1 MSAWLLGTK
10 KRKKNLEEN
19 HKSSSSS
26 SCYLLTK
33 NWKARLLW
41 KFDCLQP
48 NDPKNDPKERVW
60 ALLLFLLSFAKIRK
74 QHHYEGMAAY
84 NQVINK
90 RSPRRGCVILLIFL
104 SSTNDQK
111 TRLLWT
117 LGYLQLSDPKKMKK
131 RPKGG
136 STSFPP
142 LHITIYNEMTK
153 KQKEV
158 EKRSKAKKDKNVTW
172 LM

>member
-26 SCYLLTK
+26 SSSYLLTK
-33 NWKARLLW
+33 NWKATLLW

-48 NDPKNDPKERVW
+48 NDPKERVW

-111 TRLLWT
+111 NKVIVNSWLLTIKWPQKNEEKAQGREHK
-117 LGYLQLSDPKKMKK
+117 LSSSSHHHLQWNDKKNKK
-131 RPKGG
+131 R
-136 STSFPP
+136 
-142 LHITIYNEMTK
+142 
-153 KQKEV
+153 
-158 EKRSKAKKDKNVTW
+158 
-172 LM
+172 